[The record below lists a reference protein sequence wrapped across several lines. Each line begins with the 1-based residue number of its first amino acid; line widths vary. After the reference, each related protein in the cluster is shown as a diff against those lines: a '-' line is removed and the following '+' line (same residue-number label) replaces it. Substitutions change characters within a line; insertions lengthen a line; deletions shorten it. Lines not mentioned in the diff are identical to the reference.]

1 MNSENLYLWQQPE
14 WPNYHYEPNIIG
26 KLLANIRQQ
35 QLVLQNRLAHFGVAM
50 LSDVEAETATTEVIK
65 SSEIEGECLNCDSVR
80 SSVMNRLSVD
90 NHAGFHIQNKR
101 VDGLVNVV
109 VDATR
114 NYQEPLT
121 KERLCH
127 WHRQLFPDGRSG
139 LHEIEVG
146 QYRTDLHGE
155 MQIVSGALG
164 RQKVHYIVPPGY
176 SVDDEM
182 ERFLAWYN
190 THGNEDP
197 HVKAAV
203 AHLWF
208 VLIHLFE
215 DGNGRIGLAISDMQL
230 SRAEGQPLRY
240 FSMSAVMQDKRK
252 LYYQALGEVHEEKQD
267 YTGWCS
273 WYLNTVAEAIAVSH
287 LTLDAVELR
296 KNFWGRYRDVEF
308 SPKQK
313 KVMVRLLD
321 GFEGY
326 ISFNKWKNMTHSTCE
341 ETAADIDDMVRKGVL
356 QPMEPSGHTQYY
368 RLAMVGQ
375 NKVETVDK
383 PELKEDSPLP

>member
-1 MNSENLYLWQQPE
+1 MNSEFLYLWQQPE
-14 WPNYHYEPNIIG
+14 WPNYHYEPSIIG
-26 KLLANIRQQ
+26 ELLANIRQQ
-35 QLVLQNRLAHFGVAM
+35 QLVLQNRLAQFGVPM
-50 LSDVEAETATTEVIK
+50 LSDVEVETAITEVMK
-65 SSEIEGECLNCDSVR
+65 SSEIEGEYLNCDSVR
-80 SSVMNRLSVD
+80 SSVVNRLALD
-90 NHAGFHIQNKR
+90 NHVAPLTQDKK
-101 VDGLVNVV
+101 VDGLVNVI

-114 NYQEPLT
+114 NYHEPLT
-121 KERLCH
+121 KERLCY
-127 WHRQLFPDGRSG
+127 WHQQLFPDGRSG

-164 RQKVHYIVPPGY
+164 RQKVHYVAPPGY

-182 ERFLAWYN
+182 ERFIAWYN
-190 THGNEDP
+190 TDGNEDP

-208 VLIHLFE
+208 VLIHPFE
-215 DGNGRIGLAISDMQL
+215 DGNGRIGRAISDMQL
-230 SRAEGQPLRY
+230 SKAESQPLRY
-240 FSMSAVMQDKRK
+240 FSLSAVMQDKRK
-252 LYYQALGEVHEEKQD
+252 QYYQALGEVHGEMQD

-287 LTLDAVELR
+287 RTLDAVELR
-296 KNFWGRYRDVEF
+296 KNFWDRYRDVEF

-326 ISFNKWKNMTHSTCE
+326 ISFNKWKNMTHSTRE
-341 ETAADIDDMVRKGVL
+341 ETAADIHDLVRKGIL
-356 QPMEPSGHTQYY
+356 QPIEPSGHTQYF
-368 RLAMVGQ
+368 RLGMIGH
-375 NKVETVDK
+375 NKAEGVERPD
-383 PELKEDSPLP
+383 PIEDSPSP